1 MTFYSG
7 LQNVA
12 SKLIASKGKN
22 ITITRQ
28 TLETFDAPAGEYTSQ
43 TPESQTVKA
52 VVLPASGGK
61 VQALDLRY
69 NLGELTYQK
78 LNYFIVAGIDLAFAP
93 NPNDEVTID
102 SENWYVL
109 GITPLNPNDGTPL
122 IYEVAIRI

>member
-12 SKLIASKGKN
+12 SKLIQSKGKQ
-22 ITITRQ
+22 ITISRT
-28 TLETFDAPAGEYTSQ
+28 TGATSNLGTGDFAGGSPT
-43 TPESQTVKA
+43 TQTVYA

-69 NLGELTYQK
+69 KIGELTYQK
-78 LNYFIVAGIDLAFAP
+78 LNYFIVAGLDLDFIP
-93 NPNDEVTID
+93 SPDDEVTIG

-109 GITPLNPNDGTPL
+109 GVTPLNPNNGVGI